1 MQQSTL
7 IQRFFHSISSS
18 CCLRKA
24 FQRPEKLSASLT
36 EFGGADNSHLI
47 SNTGIYLNISA
58 IQKSA
63 CQRFQKVEWGITKQ
77 RKCGLMPQKEEVIS
91 THIEEIL
98 NDIRSYI
105 RIFAA
110 SASRSLASVIINSYE
125 KAVVYS
131 RLDGKTT
138 QKEIETETG
147 IPKQTING
155 WVSSFSNAGLVAVS
169 NNHSKNY
176 KALFTLSELEIDVAN
191 LKKKRNISAKVMEN
205 E

>member
-1 MQQSTL
+1 
-7 IQRFFHSISSS
+7 
-18 CCLRKA
+18 
-24 FQRPEKLSASLT
+24 
-36 EFGGADNSHLI
+36 
-47 SNTGIYLNISA
+47 
-58 IQKSA
+58 
-63 CQRFQKVEWGITKQ
+63 
-77 RKCGLMPQKEEVIS
+77 MPQNEEVIP

-110 SASRSLASVIINSYE
+110 SSSRSVASTVIDSYE

-138 QKEIETETG
+138 QKEIEVETE
-147 IPKQTING
+147 IPQQTISYWIN
-155 WVSSFSNAGLVAVS
+155 SFSAAGLVAAS

-176 KALFTLSELEIDVAN
+176 KALFTLSELEIDPKK
-191 LKKKRNISAKVMEN
+191 LKRKRDTNAKVIEN